1 MSLSNTLYDALLEFL
16 PQERVLVGDALKE
29 RFYHIWRTD
38 VPLNAKVF
46 VMPKTTEE
54 ISAICKICSSLQ
66 QPIIVFGGRTNLV
79 GSTETNGD
87 ELIISMEL
95 MNKIEETDVDS
106 RTMTVQG
113 GVILEEIQNEA
124 KRNDLLFPL
133 NFGAKGSS
141 QIGGCISTN
150 AGGLRVL
157 RFGMTRALVLGLE
170 VVLMDGTIIQSMKK
184 IIKDNSGYDVKQLFI
199 GSEGTLGVVTKAV
212 LKLIEIPVSRNSAF
226 IGLNDFDKILQF
238 LRFIDKGLAG
248 SLSGFEFIEKYCY
261 QSMTGETAQNKPP
274 IAPVYNYYLLIESM
288 GADRERDK
296 NLMEDLL
303 SQAIEEEIIMDAAM
317 AHTASDFN
325 WFWSIREDVDVI
337 ASMCTHDQH
346 FDVSVSPNKMGP
358 YLKGVLEEMK
368 KVKGVE
374 HCFAFGH
381 IADGNMHFI
390 VGKELEDDALRLAI
404 NEVVYRPLKDLQGS
418 VSAEHGIGVHKKD
431 YLSIS
436 RTDAEIA
443 LMKNL
448 KATLDP
454 QNLLNPGKVL
464 A

>member
-1 MSLSNTLYDALLEFL
+1 MLSSDPFYISLLEIL
-16 PQERVLVGDALKE
+16 PAERINIGEALKE

-54 ISAICKICSSLQ
+54 VSAICKLCFNHD

-79 GSTETNGD
+79 GATETRGD
-87 ELIISMEL
+87 ELVLSMEL
-95 MNKIEETDVDS
+95 MNAIEETDVAS
-106 RTMTVQG
+106 RTMTVQS

-157 RFGMTRALVLGLE
+157 RFGMTRALILGLE
-170 VVLMDGTIIQSMKK
+170 VVLMNGTVIESMKK
-184 IIKDNSGYDVKQLFI
+184 IIKDNSGYDLKQLFI
-199 GSEGTLGVVTKAV
+199 GSEGTLGIVTKAV

-238 LRFIDKGLAG
+238 LRFVDKGLAG
-248 SLSGFEFIEKYCY
+248 SLSGFEFIEQYCY
-261 QSMTGETAQNKPP
+261 QTMTGETAQNKPP
-274 IAPVYNYYLLIESM
+274 ISQEYNYYLLIESM
-288 GADRERDK
+288 GADMDRDK
-296 NLMEDLL
+296 QLMESLL
-303 SQAIEEEIIMDAAM
+303 TEAIEKELIIDAAM
-317 AHTASDFN
+317 AHTDSDFK
-325 WFWSIREDVDVI
+325 WFWSIREDVDVVV
-337 ASMCTHDQH
+337 SLCTHDQH

-358 YLKGVLEEMK
+358 YLKGVLENIKSVE
-368 KVKGVE
+368 GVD

-390 VGKELEDDALRLAI
+390 VGKSSTSDELRLAI
-404 NEVVYRPLKDLQGS
+404 NDIVYGPLKALQGS
-418 VSAEHGIGVHKKD
+418 VSAEHGIGVHKKA

-436 RTDAEIA
+436 RTETEIA

-448 KATLDP
+448 KATLDSK
-454 QNLLNPGKVL
+454 NLLNPGKVL
-464 A
+464 D